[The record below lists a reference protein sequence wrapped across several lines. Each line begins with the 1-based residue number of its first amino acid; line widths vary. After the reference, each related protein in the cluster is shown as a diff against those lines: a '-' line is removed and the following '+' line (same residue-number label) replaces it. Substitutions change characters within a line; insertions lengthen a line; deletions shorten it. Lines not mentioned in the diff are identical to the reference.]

1 MRLTLRRLV
10 TLSGIASAL
19 LTVQPD
25 VFAEVSPETV
35 TEVQKTEP
43 KETPKEVAVEKTPTF
58 FIAVRHL
65 TKKEGFPE
73 IGGELEGQN
82 AQFLQISGIPFSQ
95 LVKTCAPDLSEA
107 TAYVLAKELSDLQPW
122 SVGIIGGSV
131 IASDCPKGA
140 VALLDSLRRK
150 GKSVSIGLFQLS
162 EPVVRAMGVSAGE
175 ALDPCRNIALFS
187 NYLMGRYKENIQQHG
202 LPFLAAAQ
210 ALEDFRK
217 TGGRETD
224 RIHSSLADSLDSRL
238 AEETAEFTE
247 VELASSVPPEE
258 ETVSSSFI
266 ILASRQNLDLQD
278 SSPDQDEQEGVDSA
292 SQEEAPEGRKEPE
305 EGSSDS
311 NPLAKEVTDANA
323 NSPTKAHSRS
333 QAEDKSVSDVVDKTQ
348 PHNNEEEKSRS
359 KEKNKQSVKSKKDV
373 FISEVRDSSGR
384 SKPSSLGSP
393 RVEDPKDPSP
403 KKGAL
408 ISEVPSSSS
417 TNSKKVKV
425 F

>member
-1 MRLTLRRLV
+1 MRLTIRRLV

-19 LTVQPD
+19 LIVQPD

-35 TEVQKTEP
+35 TEVKKTEP
-43 KETPKEVAVEKTPTF
+43 KETPKEVVVEKTPTF

-65 TKKEGFPE
+65 TRKEGFPE
-73 IGGELEGQN
+73 IGGELEGLN

-140 VALLDSLRRK
+140 VALLESLRRK

-162 EPVVRAMGVSAGE
+162 EPVVRAMGVSADE

-187 NYLMGRYKENIQQHG
+187 NYLMDRYKENIQQHG
-202 LPFLAAAQ
+202 LPFLAATQ

-247 VELASSVPPEE
+247 VELRSSVPPEE
-258 ETVSSSFI
+258 ETVSSFI

-278 SSPDQDEQEGVDSA
+278 SPPDQDGQAGDSST

-311 NPLAKEVTDANA
+311 NPLAKEVTDANT
-323 NSPTKAHSRS
+323 NSPTKTHNKS
-333 QAEDKSVSDVVDKTQ
+333 QAEEKNVSDVVDKTQ

-393 RVEDPKDPSP
+393 RVEDPKDPTP

-417 TNSKKVKV
+417 INSKKVKV